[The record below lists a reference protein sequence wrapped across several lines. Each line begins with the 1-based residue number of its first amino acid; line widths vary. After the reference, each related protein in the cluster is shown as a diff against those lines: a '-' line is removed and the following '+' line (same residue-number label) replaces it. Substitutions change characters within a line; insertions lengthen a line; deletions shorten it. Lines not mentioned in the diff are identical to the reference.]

1 MNKIFKRGMTVL
13 LAVILLFSS
22 IDVMAAW
29 SPEYAKSDY
38 RDMEIRTKDNKAAE
52 KPTAQFA
59 VKRISDGEMVDK
71 VVSYSGYDCGVPFPT
86 IVCYVGDK
94 ITFEDLSHDNN
105 PGGKLVEWDWQ
116 RFGAMGDHYMLYNYN
131 ILQKETLDCTQP
143 GETIFYLSV
152 KNNLKVKTGFC
163 DPWSE
168 NGNHQIKG
176 SNKWFPKGA
185 YWYFTAVRVVVLPV
199 SESVLNVRYWDTSA
213 GRIIHTDVLTGPIL
227 KNDEQTTIT
236 AQLSAP
242 KGFFIKDWNVQL
254 PDGTIE
260 YYGSD
265 LTTDISLSGYTP
277 QKNLNV
283 ECYLTDTGIGG
294 KKSEVGIKYVDSK
307 SSEVISETKV
317 EGDYLYSGSVS
328 NVEVSLEAPD
338 GYNIDHWDLTL
349 DNGVVEKQGVETNF
363 TVTLNHDV
371 PNKTVIVLCNSKSGG
386 GGPTSDPDVPIV
398 PDEDCAGFVEWT
410 ETASHQVPDGHD
422 SNGNRT
428 YRKCNHKF
436 KYRAVLNANA
446 EITPDTL
453 KSGYGFGV
461 EIRYSISKILISNS
475 GGCRNWGNNRSATKI
490 VKAPTSATVYLP
502 WTMTNNFGTQGNRI
516 SMEKS
521 GSTKF
526 ILPKSR
532 VSSIDARKIYT
543 PVELAGTEEAPVS
556 HSFEMYIN
564 GGGVGSTEF
573 CKKLVGTITING
585 VMYDDDFS
593 GAD

>member
-1 MNKIFKRGMTVL
+1 MNKLLKRGMAVL
-13 LAVILLFSS
+13 MAVIFSCS
-22 IDVMAAW
+22 ASNVMAAW
-29 SPEYAKSDY
+29 SSEYAKSDY
-38 RDMEIRTKDNKAAE
+38 RNMVIRTRDNKTSE

-59 VKRISDGEMVDK
+59 VNRISNGVLVDK
-71 VVSYSGYDCGVPFPT
+71 AVSYSGYDCGVPFT
-86 IVCYVGDK
+86 ELICYVGDK
-94 ITFEDLSHDNN
+94 ITFEDMSHDNN
-105 PGGKLVEWDWQ
+105 PGGKIIEWDWQ
-116 RFGAMGDHYMLYNYN
+116 RFGAMGDNYKLYNYN
-131 ILQKETLDCTQP
+131 ILNTDSYNCTTP
-143 GETIFYLSV
+143 GETIFYLAV
-152 KNNLKVKTGFC
+152 KNNAKVKTGCC

-199 SESVLNVRYWDTSA
+199 SESALNVRYWDTAA
-213 GRIIHTDVLTGPIL
+213 GRIIHTDVLKGPVL

-265 LTTDISLSGYTP
+265 LTTDIILSGYAP

-294 KKSEVGIKYVDSK
+294 KQSEVGIKYVDSE

-317 EGDYLYSGSVS
+317 EGEYLYSGDVS
-328 NVEVSLEAPD
+328 NVAVSLKAPD
-338 GYNIDHWDLTL
+338 GYNIDRWDLTL
-349 DNGVVEKQGVETNF
+349 GSGEVEKQGVETNF

-371 PNKTVIVLCNSKSGG
+371 PNKTVIVFCSPKSGG
-386 GGPTSDPDVPIV
+386 GKPPFDPNITIV
-398 PDEDCAGFVEWT
+398 PDEDCIGFVEWT

-422 SNGNRT
+422 SNGNKT
-428 YRKCNHKF
+428 YRKCRHTF
-436 KYRAVLNANA
+436 KYRAVLSADA

-461 EIRYSISKILISNS
+461 EIRYSISKNLISNS
-475 GGCRNWGNNRSATKI
+475 GGCSSWGNNRSATKT

-502 WTMTNNFGTQGNRI
+502 WTMTNNFGTQGNII

-521 GSTKF
+521 GSKF

-543 PVELAGTEEAPVS
+543 PVELAGTQEDPVS

-564 GGGVGSTEF
+564 GGGVGNVEF
-573 CKKLVGTITING
+573 CKKLSGTITING